1 MYNLRHSTATLVWYL
16 IIYVM
21 LVSCGQKPAKIS
33 LAERKAMDSIV
44 SSSHNIDT
52 LSMIQKRMEREGNML
67 GSIVAYRAMGKELR
81 NDSRF
86 DEALKVHSEG
96 LKQAETLGDT
106 LEIVQALNNIGTVYR
121 RMGMLDMAQDYHY
134 RAFAI
139 CKESADTSF
148 TTRKNR
154 VVSLNG
160 LGNIYLTLGNY
171 ARADSALR
179 LALAGERELNSALGQ
194 AINYANIGSI
204 FSHREQLDSAWRY
217 YRQSMGLNLQAG
229 NTLGVALCH
238 IYFGELHEKEHDY
251 EKAISEY
258 DKAYQQLQSS
268 QDEWH
273 AMNPLIALAGIYTQM
288 GNDTKAQEYLDK
300 ALHAARAINSHEHL
314 AEVYNLY
321 YKLYKRKG
329 NYSAALAA
337 HEKAAAMEDS
347 VVDMEKLNRIQNAGL
362 LIERN
367 IQARAMNEV
376 NTNLKNEQSARFT
389 NTIVF
394 IIIIIILIGTLVV
407 FYFVQRIHR
416 RNHLAL
422 KSLAE
427 MRESFF
433 TNITHEFRT
442 PLTVILG
449 LSRELPNKSPD
460 ELKQDVYA
468 IEQQGN
474 NLLTLINQLLDISKI
489 KSKMGNPDWR
499 NGNITTYVSMLVDT
513 YRNYA
518 CSKNIN
524 LQLLV
529 KEPVTMDFVP
539 DYINKVFNNLLSNA
553 FKFTPEHGKIT
564 VAMWHED
571 SNLLIEVSDTGEG
584 MDKETANNVFN
595 PFYQGVTDSMNIGTG
610 IGLALVKQVID
621 SLNGKI
627 NVRSREGYGTTFH
640 IEIPITNECNVK
652 LNEQPMDNTPIL
664 PTEEKILTDTDAED
678 NQYTMLVIEDNRD
691 IATYIGEVLSERYAV
706 AYATNGEDGWQKAI
720 NLVPD
725 LIITDLMMPGMDGL
739 ELCRRIRS
747 NDVVNHIPIVI
758 VTAKISDQ
766 ERIKGFEAGADAY
779 LAKPFNVDEL
789 RTVVERLLDR
799 QRSLRSKFS
808 DNATHTKE
816 QQDEVQ
822 LTDTERRFLA
832 KTVDHTYLLMDKQQ
846 LNVNTLAEKMCM
858 SPRQFHRKIV
868 TLTAVR
874 QPRSF

>member
-1 MYNLRHSTATLVWYL
+1 
-16 IIYVM
+16 
-21 LVSCGQKPAKIS
+21 
-33 LAERKAMDSIV
+33 
-44 SSSHNIDT
+44 
-52 LSMIQKRMEREGNML
+52 ML

-121 RMGMLDMAQDYHY
+121 RMGLLDMAQDYHY

-139 CKESADTSF
+139 SKESADTSF
-148 TTRKNR
+148 TAKKNR

-329 NYSAALAA
+329 NYSAALTA

-449 LSRELPNKSPD
+449 LSRDLPNKSPD
-460 ELKQDVYA
+460 ELKQNVYA

-518 CSKNIN
+518 CSKNID
-524 LQLLV
+524 LQLFV

-553 FKFTPEHGKIT
+553 FKFTPEYGKIIVT
-564 VAMWHED
+564 MWREG

-584 MDKETANNVFN
+584 MDKETANKVFN
-595 PFYQGVTDSMNIGTG
+595 PFYQ
-610 IGLALVKQVID
+610 
-621 SLNGKI
+621 
-627 NVRSREGYGTTFH
+627 E
-640 IEIPITNECNVK
+640 
-652 LNEQPMDNTPIL
+652 
-664 PTEEKILTDTDAED
+664 
-678 NQYTMLVIEDNRD
+678 
-691 IATYIGEVLSERYAV
+691 
-706 AYATNGEDGWQKAI
+706 
-720 NLVPD
+720 
-725 LIITDLMMPGMDGL
+725 
-739 ELCRRIRS
+739 
-747 NDVVNHIPIVI
+747 
-758 VTAKISDQ
+758 
-766 ERIKGFEAGADAY
+766 
-779 LAKPFNVDEL
+779 
-789 RTVVERLLDR
+789 
-799 QRSLRSKFS
+799 
-808 DNATHTKE
+808 
-816 QQDEVQ
+816 
-822 LTDTERRFLA
+822 
-832 KTVDHTYLLMDKQQ
+832 
-846 LNVNTLAEKMCM
+846 
-858 SPRQFHRKIV
+858 
-868 TLTAVR
+868 
-874 QPRSF
+874 

>member
-1 MYNLRHSTATLVWYL
+1 M
-16 IIYVM
+16 
-21 LVSCGQKPAKIS
+21 
-33 LAERKAMDSIV
+33 
-44 SSSHNIDT
+44 
-52 LSMIQKRMEREGNML
+52 
-67 GSIVAYRAMGKELR
+67 
-81 NDSRF
+81 
-86 DEALKVHSEG
+86 
-96 LKQAETLGDT
+96 
-106 LEIVQALNNIGTVYR
+106 
-121 RMGMLDMAQDYHY
+121 
-134 RAFAI
+134 
-139 CKESADTSF
+139 
-148 TTRKNR
+148 
-154 VVSLNG
+154 
-160 LGNIYLTLGNY
+160 
-171 ARADSALR
+171 
-179 LALAGERELNSALGQ
+179 
-194 AINYANIGSI
+194 
-204 FSHREQLDSAWRY
+204 
-217 YRQSMGLNLQAG
+217 
-229 NTLGVALCH
+229 
-238 IYFGELHEKEHDY
+238 
-251 EKAISEY
+251 
-258 DKAYQQLQSS
+258 
-268 QDEWH
+268 
-273 AMNPLIALAGIYTQM
+273 
-288 GNDTKAQEYLDK
+288 
-300 ALHAARAINSHEHL
+300 
-314 AEVYNLY
+314 NLY

-329 NYSAALAA
+329 NYSAALTA

-389 NTIVF
+389 NTIIF

-449 LSRELPNKSPD
+449 LSRDLPNKSPD
-460 ELKQDVYA
+460 ELKQNVCA

-474 NLLTLINQLLDISKI
+474 NLLALINQLLDISKI

-518 CSKNIN
+518 CSKNID
-524 LQLLV
+524 LQLFV

-584 MDKETANNVFN
+584 MDKETASNAFN

-640 IEIPITNECNVK
+640 IEIPIINECNVK

-664 PTEEKILTDTDAED
+664 PTEEK
-678 NQYTMLVIEDNRD
+678 
-691 IATYIGEVLSERYAV
+691 
-706 AYATNGEDGWQKAI
+706 
-720 NLVPD
+720 
-725 LIITDLMMPGMDGL
+725 
-739 ELCRRIRS
+739 
-747 NDVVNHIPIVI
+747 H
-758 VTAKISDQ
+758 
-766 ERIKGFEAGADAY
+766 
-779 LAKPFNVDEL
+779 
-789 RTVVERLLDR
+789 
-799 QRSLRSKFS
+799 
-808 DNATHTKE
+808 
-816 QQDEVQ
+816 
-822 LTDTERRFLA
+822 
-832 KTVDHTYLLMDKQQ
+832 
-846 LNVNTLAEKMCM
+846 
-858 SPRQFHRKIV
+858 
-868 TLTAVR
+868 
-874 QPRSF
+874 

>member
-121 RMGMLDMAQDYHY
+121 RMGLLDMAQDYHY

-148 TTRKNR
+148 TAKKNR

-329 NYSAALAA
+329 NYSAALTA

-518 CSKNIN
+518 CSKNID
-524 LQLLV
+524 LQLFV

-678 NQYTMLVIEDNRD
+678 NQYKMLVIEDNRD
-691 IATYIGEVLSERYAV
+691 IATYISEVLSERYAV

-725 LIITDLMMPGMDGL
+725 
-739 ELCRRIRS
+739 
-747 NDVVNHIPIVI
+747 
-758 VTAKISDQ
+758 
-766 ERIKGFEAGADAY
+766 
-779 LAKPFNVDEL
+779 
-789 RTVVERLLDR
+789 
-799 QRSLRSKFS
+799 
-808 DNATHTKE
+808 
-816 QQDEVQ
+816 
-822 LTDTERRFLA
+822 
-832 KTVDHTYLLMDKQQ
+832 
-846 LNVNTLAEKMCM
+846 
-858 SPRQFHRKIV
+858 
-868 TLTAVR
+868 
-874 QPRSF
+874 

>member
-1 MYNLRHSTATLVWYL
+1 
-16 IIYVM
+16 
-21 LVSCGQKPAKIS
+21 
-33 LAERKAMDSIV
+33 
-44 SSSHNIDT
+44 
-52 LSMIQKRMEREGNML
+52 
-67 GSIVAYRAMGKELR
+67 
-81 NDSRF
+81 
-86 DEALKVHSEG
+86 
-96 LKQAETLGDT
+96 
-106 LEIVQALNNIGTVYR
+106 
-121 RMGMLDMAQDYHY
+121 
-134 RAFAI
+134 
-139 CKESADTSF
+139 
-148 TTRKNR
+148 
-154 VVSLNG
+154 
-160 LGNIYLTLGNY
+160 
-171 ARADSALR
+171 
-179 LALAGERELNSALGQ
+179 
-194 AINYANIGSI
+194 
-204 FSHREQLDSAWRY
+204 
-217 YRQSMGLNLQAG
+217 
-229 NTLGVALCH
+229 
-238 IYFGELHEKEHDY
+238 
-251 EKAISEY
+251 
-258 DKAYQQLQSS
+258 
-268 QDEWH
+268 
-273 AMNPLIALAGIYTQM
+273 M
-288 GNDTKAQEYLDK
+288 GNDSKALEYLDK
-300 ALHAARAINSHEHL
+300 ALHTARAIKSHEHL

-329 NYSAALAA
+329 NYSAALTA

-367 IQARAMNEV
+367 IQARAMDEV
-376 NTNLKNEQSARFT
+376 NTNLKNERSARFT

-394 IIIIIILIGTLVV
+394 IIIMIILIGTLVV

-422 KSLAE
+422 KNLAE

-449 LSRELPNKSPD
+449 LSRDLPNKSPD
-460 ELKQDVYA
+460 ELKQSAYA

-474 NLLTLINQLLDISKI
+474 NLLALINQLLDISKI

-518 CSKNIN
+518 CSKNID

-553 FKFTPEHGKIT
+553 FKFTPEYGKII
-564 VAMWHED
+564 VALWREG
-571 SNLLIEVSDTGEG
+571 SNLLVEVSDTGKG

-621 SLNGKI
+621 SQNGKI
-627 NVRSREGYGTTFH
+627 SVKSKVGKGTTFH
-640 IEIPITNECNVK
+640 IEIPITNKCTVK
-652 LNEQPMDNTPIL
+652 LNEQTMDNTPVL

-766 ERIKGFEAGADAY
+766 ERIDGFEAGADAY

-808 DNATHTKE
+808 DNATNTKE

-832 KTVDHTYLLMDKQQ
+832 KTVDHIYLLMDKQQ
-846 LNVNTLAEKMCM
+846 LNVNTSQKSCA
-858 SPRQFHRKIV
+858 
-868 TLTAVR
+868 
-874 QPRSF
+874 

>member
-1 MYNLRHSTATLVWYL
+1 MYKLRHSTATLVWYL

-148 TTRKNR
+148 TTKKNR

-329 NYSAALAA
+329 NYSAALTA

-489 KSKMGNPDWR
+489 KSKMGKTDWR

-518 CSKNIN
+518 SSKNID
-524 LQLLV
+524 LQLFV

-816 QQDEVQ
+816 QQDV
-822 LTDTERRFLA
+822 
-832 KTVDHTYLLMDKQQ
+832 KY
-846 LNVNTLAEKMCM
+846 
-858 SPRQFHRKIV
+858 S
-868 TLTAVR
+868 
-874 QPRSF
+874 